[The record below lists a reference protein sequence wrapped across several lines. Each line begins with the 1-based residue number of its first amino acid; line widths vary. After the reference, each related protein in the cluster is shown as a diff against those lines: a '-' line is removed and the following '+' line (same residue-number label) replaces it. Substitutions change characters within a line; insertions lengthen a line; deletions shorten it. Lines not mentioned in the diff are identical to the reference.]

1 MKQEKVAVRKRRV
14 EIAPAND
21 LLNKPFLNEFEVSA
35 ITGRAVSTL
44 RNDRH
49 LRRGLPY
56 LKVSQRSIRYKT
68 PDVLNF
74 MEARPIT
81 FNEVSQ

>member
-1 MKQEKVAVRKRRV
+1 MNEEKAVTRKKKI
-14 EIAPAND
+14 EPPNE

-56 LKVSQRSIRYKT
+56 LKVSKRSIRYRT

-74 MEARPIT
+74 MEANPVY
-81 FNEVSQ
+81 FN

>member
-1 MKQEKVAVRKRRV
+1 MDQNVAVKKRRA

-21 LLNKPFLNEFEVSA
+21 LLKKPFLNEFEVAA

-56 LKVSQRSIRYKT
+56 LKVSQRSIRYRT
-68 PDVLNF
+68 PDVMNF
-74 MEARPIT
+74 MESRPIT
-81 FNEVSQ
+81 FEVSE